1 MSAVMSRSLADY
13 TSTELRSIDELDAA
27 IRRLVRQRNAECYE
41 LLVLVRELDD
51 RFGWKQWGCKTC
63 AEWLAYRT
71 GICLSAAREQVRTAH
86 ALRSLPAISAA
97 FAEGRLTYTKVRA
110 LTRVADRSQEDLLLA
125 YALDTTAENVEERCR
140 QIRNV
145 APESAHQAQR
155 VWVNRSLT
163 MWRNEK
169 RGTMRL
175 TVEVPIEE
183 GELIARAIDCAV
195 AAGEVTT
202 YIDPGVVESKTMAW
216 QAQQADA
223 LVAVMRSYIDGG
235 HGNEGSS
242 TADHHQVV
250 VHVDAQS
257 LRGGAG
263 LADLPIDT
271 VKRLLCDCSVVA
283 VAEDENGKPLDVGR
297 KQRTLSTSLRR
308 ALHARD
314 RHCTF
319 PGCHRKRYL
328 DGHHLKHWINGG
340 ETNPSNITLLCTYH
354 HRLHHEGGF
363 SVAKEADG
371 TLRFITADGRTI
383 PRAGYRLDDFVDDG
397 VGGDDQEPS
406 AEGFRTAAVQRGFE
420 RDEVREARGIYRFR
434 RAPAT

>member
-71 GICLSAAREQVRTAH
+71 GIGLSAAREQVRTAH
-86 ALRSLPAISAA
+86 ALRSLPGIAAA

-216 QAQQADA
+216 QA
-223 LVAVMRSYIDGG
+223 
-235 HGNEGSS
+235 
-242 TADHHQVV
+242 
-250 VHVDAQS
+250 
-257 LRGGAG
+257 
-263 LADLPIDT
+263 
-271 VKRLLCDCSVVA
+271 
-283 VAEDENGKPLDVGR
+283 
-297 KQRTLSTSLRR
+297 
-308 ALHARD
+308 
-314 RHCTF
+314 
-319 PGCHRKRYL
+319 
-328 DGHHLKHWINGG
+328 
-340 ETNPSNITLLCTYH
+340 
-354 HRLHHEGGF
+354 
-363 SVAKEADG
+363 
-371 TLRFITADGRTI
+371 
-383 PRAGYRLDDFVDDG
+383 
-397 VGGDDQEPS
+397 
-406 AEGFRTAAVQRGFE
+406 
-420 RDEVREARGIYRFR
+420 
-434 RAPAT
+434 